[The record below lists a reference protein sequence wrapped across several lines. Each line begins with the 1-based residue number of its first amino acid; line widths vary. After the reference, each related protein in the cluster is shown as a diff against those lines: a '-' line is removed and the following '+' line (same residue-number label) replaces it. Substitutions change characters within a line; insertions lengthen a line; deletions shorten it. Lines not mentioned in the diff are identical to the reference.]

1 MAASTAS
8 LVHEEEALAPRSL
21 GELIERGPFERYL
34 RQTLSWPLV
43 SRFLVDVN
51 EHANNLRAAAE
62 FEHWH
67 ERYRAL
73 FSRAADEV
81 LASVSQEM
89 LGHLSVLEKR
99 AAFNANYVAI
109 GDRIRMLL
117 QARADAEE
125 LQRLPNVGP
134 LLTIRLY
141 GEMFD
146 LGLVMLYYFASE
158 VENIH
163 IVDERVTV
171 YTGDG
176 RAWLSM
182 IDAAADGRA
191 LKDRGAQFAQISGG
205 GVPQRFDPVHHAP
218 NLTSPYGIRMAL
230 RQRTTRSGE
239 FIAALRLHHATNIG
253 LERLVEQGVLSE
265 DAGSMLSRA
274 VRAAVPILISGA
286 PGSGKTTLLRALTKF
301 IPRQEPVLVAEN
313 YEELHLEELADDAG
327 RPWFYVLHSH
337 VEQEAN
343 AEGAGAVTMKTILER
358 GLQEDVRRLV
368 IGEVT
373 DPETMEVL
381 LQAANTGTSG
391 VLATIHAES
400 ALDTVNRVFGLLLR
414 TTRYT
419 DRAAAYLIESTLSLI
434 VHCALV
440 RNDQGRRR
448 VVTGIGWVVPHPG
461 QVGGMPRVQMAFQRE
476 GSELVRAVDY
486 ANVTHR
492 LEELV
497 TRRRS

>member
-1 MAASTAS
+1 MTTQVRPPRTEAAQPA
-8 LVHEEEALAPRSL
+8 RSL
-21 GELIERGPFERYL
+21 AELIEHGPFERYL
-34 RQTLSWPLV
+34 RETLSWPLV
-43 SRFLVDVN
+43 ARFLIDTTTYETDQV
-51 EHANNLRAAAE
+51 RAAE
-62 FEHWH
+62 FDHWH
-67 ERYRAL
+67 ERYRTL
-73 FSRAADEV
+73 FSPAADAV
-81 LASVSQEM
+81 LQAVSDE
-89 LGHLSVLEKR
+89 LLTHLSVLEKR
-99 AAFNANYVAI
+99 SAFNSSYVAI
-109 GDRIRMLL
+109 GERIRSLL
-117 QARADAEE
+117 QARSDTED

-146 LGLVMLYYFASE
+146 LGLVMFYYFARE
-158 VENIH
+158 IENIH
-163 IVDERVTV
+163 LVDERVTV
-171 YTGDG
+171 YTSDG

-182 IDAAADGRA
+182 IDAAVDGRA
-191 LKDRGAQFAQISGG
+191 LKDRGAQFAQIAGG
-205 GVPQRFDPVHHAP
+205 GSPQRFDPIHHAP

-239 FIAALRLHHATNIG
+239 FLGALRLHHATNISFEH
-253 LERLVEQGVLSE
+253 LRAQGVFTEEAGELLST
-265 DAGSMLSRA
+265 A
-274 VRAAVPILISGA
+274 VKAAVPVLIAGA
-286 PGSGKTTLLRALTKF
+286 PGSGKTTLLRALAKF
-301 IPRQEPVLVAEN
+301 IPRHEPVLVAEN
-313 YEELHLEELADDAG
+313 YEELHLEELVDDHG
-327 RPWFYVLHSH
+327 RPWFHVLHSH

-343 AEGAGAVTMKTILER
+343 AEGAGAVQMKTILER

-419 DRAAAYLIESTLSLI
+419 DRAAAYLIESTLSLV

-440 RNDQGRRR
+440 QTPQGRRR

-461 QVGGMPRVQMAFQRE
+461 QVGGMPRVQMAFVRE
-476 GSELVRAVDY
+476 GAELVRGPDY
-486 ANVTHR
+486 ANVLHR
-492 LEELV
+492 LDQIV
-497 TRRRS
+497 HQRRG

>member
-1 MAASTAS
+1 MATIAPGVGRTES
-8 LVHEEEALAPRSL
+8 LAPRSL
-21 GELIERGPFERYL
+21 AELIERGPFERYL
-34 RQTLSWPLV
+34 RETLTWSLV
-43 SRFLVDVN
+43 SRFLVDAQR
-51 EHANNLRAAAE
+51 HADDERQAAE
-62 FEHWH
+62 FDHWH

-81 LASVSQEM
+81 LQTVSQEM
-89 LGHLSVLEKR
+89 LDHLSVLEKR

-109 GDRIRMLL
+109 GERIRTLL
-117 QARADAEE
+117 QARPDADEI
-125 LQRLPNVGP
+125 QRLPNVGP

-146 LGLVMLYYFASE
+146 LGIVLLYYFASE

-171 YTGDG
+171 YTSDG

-239 FIAALRLHHATNIG
+239 FLAALRLHHATNITFDA
-253 LERLVEQGVLSE
+253 LIEQGVLSE
-265 DAGSMLSRA
+265 EAGLMLAQA
-274 VRAAVPILISGA
+274 VRAAVPILIAGA

-301 IPRQEPVLVAEN
+301 IPRAEPVLVAEN
-313 YEELHLEELADDAG
+313 YEELHLEELVDDRG

-343 AEGAGAVTMKTILER
+343 AEGAGSVTMKTILER

-419 DRAAAYLIESTLSLI
+419 DRAAAYLIESTLNLV

-440 RNDQGRRR
+440 RNEQSRRR

-461 QVGGMPRVQMAFQRE
+461 QVGGMPRMQMAFVRE
-476 GSELVRAVDY
+476 GSALVRAVDH
-486 ANVTHR
+486 ANVAHR

-497 TRRRS
+497 ARRRS